1 MAKYFALGPLVLVL
15 CLALS
20 TSPSLSDTTDN
31 ATSPSPP
38 LNPEDKISEVKATS
52 PSPTLTPED
61 KISEKGS
68 ADSNTTTTTNQMQT
82 IPQPTPQP
90 APAVSTDPVT
100 GSNVTLT
107 NSSDPPA
114 SIPEGNADMHLI
126 L

>member
-15 CLALS
+15 CLALC
-20 TSPSLSDTTDN
+20 
-31 ATSPSPP
+31 
-38 LNPEDKISEVKATS
+38 
-52 PSPTLTPED
+52 
-61 KISEKGS
+61 S